1 MTLVGWF
8 VSKNKAS
15 RQKSLRQVAM
25 VAKFLDDSKPKT
37 SLGKWIRPISNFI
50 DLIQFHSICWMLA
63 KFSGVE
69 SEKTAYEF
77 RKRKRIFLCCVY
89 HANSIERAREI
100 RKFHVAVRLVHGNQ
114 NSHTTTGWAESVS
127 TDEKLLKALV
137 TAIKKH
143 GVLSNQ
149 VSMHASANFTS
160 FEGLGKNAKI
170 ASSGRK
176 NWVAKMADVEFT
188 QVCNS

>member
-1 MTLVGWF
+1 MS
-8 VSKNKAS
+8 VSTGYPRRRS
-15 RQKSLRQVAM
+15 RDVITFFACI
-25 VAKFLDDSKPKT
+25 A
-37 SLGKWIRPISNFI
+37 
-50 DLIQFHSICWMLA
+50 
-63 KFSGVE
+63 
-69 SEKTAYEF
+69 
-77 RKRKRIFLCCVY
+77 IFLLLY
-89 HANSIERAREI
+89 LKAFLHEN
-100 RKFHVAVRLVHGNQ
+100 G
-114 NSHTTTGWAESVS
+114 NSHTTTARAESVS

>member
-1 MTLVGWF
+1 
-8 VSKNKAS
+8 
-15 RQKSLRQVAM
+15 M

-37 SLGKWIRPISNFI
+37 SLGKWIRPFSNFI

-69 SEKTAYEF
+69 SEKTASEF
-77 RKRKRIFLCCVY
+77 RKRKRIFLCCAH

-100 RKFHVAVRLVHGNQ
+100 RKFHVAVRLVHENQ

-137 TAIKKH
+137 TAIKNMGFLATRFPCMH
-143 GVLSNQ
+143 PQILRLSRAWEKTQKLQAQ
-149 VSMHASANFTS
+149 VGKIESPKWHVWNLPKSATLNP
-160 FEGLGKNAKI
+160 LGTA
-170 ASSGRK
+170 
-176 NWVAKMADVEFT
+176 
-188 QVCNS
+188 Q

>member
-1 MTLVGWF
+1 MTLVGLF

-37 SLGKWIRPISNFI
+37 SLGKWIRPFSNFI

-69 SEKTAYEF
+69 SEKTAPEF
-77 RKRKRIFLCCVY
+77 RKRKRIFLCCVH

-100 RKFHVAVRLVHGNQ
+100 RKFHVAVRLVHENQ
-114 NSHTTTGWAESVS
+114 NSRTTTGLSV
-127 TDEKLLKALV
+127 LKALV

-143 GVLSNQ
+143 GVLSNP
-149 VSMHASANFTS
+149 VSMHASANFTT

-176 NWVAKMADVEFT
+176 NWVAKMVCVEFT